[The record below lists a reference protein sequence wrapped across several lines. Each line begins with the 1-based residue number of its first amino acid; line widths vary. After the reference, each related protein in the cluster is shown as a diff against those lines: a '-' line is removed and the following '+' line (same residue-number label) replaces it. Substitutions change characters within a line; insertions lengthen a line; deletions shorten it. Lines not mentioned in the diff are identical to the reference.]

1 MFQPKSWVV
10 TFSIP
15 GKGDTVRSHVDE
27 LIRRWQTDGPGKVGE
42 DHRRLE
48 LQDDDGVP
56 LDGRLD
62 HPDDPTLL
70 FPRGAA
76 VETNGGEPGHP
87 L

>member
-1 MFQPKSWVV
+1 
-10 TFSIP
+10 
-15 GKGDTVRSHVDE
+15 VDE

-70 FPRGAA
+70 LPRGAA
-76 VETNGGEPGHP
+76 VEPNGGEPGHP
-87 L
+87 LRTALPGTTLGFNTAVIL